1 MTPPDERQH
10 AQAES
15 KESNLPSRLDRR
27 GRTNVPAA
35 IRQALQLDG
44 GVRLTWRVA
53 SPDCSPY
60 LWPMT
65 VLLNGIPSDRRFA
78 EATALEA
85 LAMSEAQAV
94 LEAAPAHVECC
105 GLSW

>member
-1 MTPPDERQH
+1 
-10 AQAES
+10 
-15 KESNLPSRLDRR
+15 
-27 GRTNVPAA
+27 
-35 IRQALQLDG
+35 
-44 GVRLTWRVA
+44 
-53 SPDCSPY
+53 
-60 LWPMT
+60 MT

-94 LEAAPAHVECC
+94 LEAAPAHVECF